1 MISIPETEA
10 PFQEIQA
17 SARARA
23 QDREPIRWRGGVSL
37 TAVITITRL
46 SDPRR
51 VKPGGKKDKSH
62 KGTGNRATVGRVRRT
77 ARPPD
82 LRRRRAR
89 TSDLRRRR
97 RGEAALWPF
106 SARERPDPSRR

>member
-1 MISIPETEA
+1 M
-10 PFQEIQA
+10 
-17 SARARA
+17 
-23 QDREPIRWRGGVSL
+23 
-37 TAVITITRL
+37 
-46 SDPRR
+46 
-51 VKPGGKKDKSH
+51 
-62 KGTGNRATVGRVRRT
+62 VGRGVANRGYDINPSLVPEGKGQITHTEGTKGHRNRDSVGGVRRT